1 MERVEEVQF
10 QAYTFET
17 FESAFGKVTIE
28 ESGGSR
34 KAVTQDDVRYEVS
47 WITLLDTGEPTE
59 MIIVP
64 GNAVAYVRCVSQP
77 SRCTLW
83 S

>member
-1 MERVEEVQF
+1 MERVEVQF
-10 QAYTFET
+10 EAYTFET

-64 GNAVAYVRCVSQP
+64 VNRGRLPMFGNAVCARHG
-77 SRCTLW
+77 
-83 S
+83 